1 MIIKFEKQR
10 ERTICSVNIFKDQV
24 DKVDAI
30 SHQNGVN
37 RSEIFRDLMD
47 FALMFFDEKGNAYSQ
62 EKANEIF
69 QKLLDSYDDY
79 K

>member
-1 MIIKFEKQR
+1 MIIKFQKQR
-10 ERTICSVNIFKDQV
+10 ERSICSVNIFKDQI

-30 SHQNGVN
+30 SRQNGVN

-47 FALMFFDEKGNAYSQ
+47 FALMFFDENGNAYSQ

-69 QKLLDSYDDY
+69 QQLLDGYEDY